1 MKRLLRSI
9 FLTTGILL
17 VCGISI
23 YFCVPLWVP
32 PIAER
37 ILSNRIGTEIK
48 LEGIRVQALL
58 GRAGFRRIEI
68 AQPEGFPQDIPFL
81 TIANPHLRI
90 RLSQLPKLHLL
101 IPQMQIE
108 QLEMHIIRNEEG
120 RLNLEALAANRPIKE
135 EAEIEGVEKPRAPR
149 DRYPTITVTQ
159 CRMLDAR
166 ITITDHSTSPPV
178 LLTITN
184 LAFDAHSL
192 RFDPVAAATST
203 NLFGRAQATG
213 TLLQPDL
220 PDGYFGFTAAF
231 GILSTNLPP
240 VNAAMRLVGF
250 DLRSIRGQLVP
261 GIATAIGGSNLDVA
275 VDASVADDYLR
286 IQNRLYTANSTYR
299 LGISGTPQNIHID
312 KSTALFNLVARPRDF
327 VTGRIGDVTDAGITA
342 GRTVV
347 STAERAGRGL
357 FGNIMNIG
365 KGATRTV
372 TSAARGDLRGAG
384 SGVVDMTY
392 GTVTGVVD
400 TVAGTARTAGEGVGD
415 TISAASGRSQT
426 RDWQQNNLARW
437 GERWEEAEHFVYSAP
452 FPGTIRMPIEAL
464 PDEDNAP
471 ATSET
476 ELDQPNETEG
486 SPVTPVD

>member
-9 FLTTGILL
+9 FLITGFLL
-17 VCGISI
+17 VCGIAI
-23 YFCVPLWVP
+23 YFCIPLWTP
-32 PIAER
+32 PIIER
-37 ILSNRIGTEIK
+37 VLSHQLGTEIK
-48 LEGIRVQALL
+48 LEGIQVHALL
-58 GRAGFRRIEI
+58 GRTGIARIEM

-81 TIANPHLRI
+81 TITKPQLRI

-101 IPQMQIE
+101 IPQMQIN
-108 QLEMHIIRNEEG
+108 QLDMHIIRNKEG
-120 RLNLEALAANRPIKE
+120 RLNLEALAANRPVKE
-135 EAEIEGVEKPRAPR
+135 EAGIEGEEKPQAPR
-149 DRYPTITVTQ
+149 DRYPTVTITQ

-166 ITITDHSTSPPV
+166 ITITDLSASPPV

-184 LAFDAHSL
+184 LAFEAHSL

-203 NLFGRAQATG
+203 NMFGRAQVTG

-231 GILSTNLPP
+231 GILSTNIPP

-299 LGISGTPQNIHID
+299 LGISGTPHNIHID

-327 VTGRIGDVTDAGITA
+327 VTGTIGDVTDAGITA

-365 KGATRTV
+365 KGASRTV
-372 TSAARGDLRGAG
+372 TSAARGDFRGAG

-400 TVAGTARTAGEGVGD
+400 TVTGTARTAGEGVGD

-437 GERWEEAEHFVYSAP
+437 GERWEEAEQFVDSTP
-452 FPGTIRMPIEAL
+452 FPGTIRMPIEAM
-464 PDEDNAP
+464 PDADKVP
-471 ATSET
+471 ATIAT
-476 ELDQPNETEG
+476 ESDQPNETDG
-486 SPVTPVD
+486 APVTPVD